1 MSHLAFPDDVLLF
14 TEVKEEQILLI
25 QQILSMFCRCS
36 GQKISEEKTR
46 IFFKNVDCALRNQ
59 ICHVSGFQMTNN
71 LGKYLGVPILHEKVN
86 RRSFKFILDKVD
98 KRLSSWKAKTLS
110 FAGRLTLTKSVIQ
123 AMPTYVMQSSLLPK
137 FVCDEVDKRCRRFL
151 WGDANGEK
159 HIHTVGWNKVCK
171 PKK

>member
-1 MSHLAFPDDVLLF
+1 
-14 TEVKEEQILLI
+14 
-25 QQILSMFCRCS
+25 
-36 GQKISEEKTR
+36 
-46 IFFKNVDCALRNQ
+46 
-59 ICHVSGFQMTNN
+59 MTNN

-171 PKK
+171 PKKWGGLGLRSTCLADESGMADDD